1 MFIIDN
7 SLLLTPKTNVYLFK
21 DAAGQFYNKVKLSD
35 VSTLT
40 LKKNSQAAF
49 RRTPPIP
56 QVSKTS
62 INLQQYNNFHE
73 FSFNVTQV
81 VLQVVHMSLIV
92 FNVKTRALMEFLN
105 KY

>member
-7 SLLLTPKTNVYLFK
+7 SLLLTPKTNFYLLI

-49 RRTPPIP
+49 RRTSPIP
-56 QVSKTS
+56 QVSKT
-62 INLQQYNNFHE
+62 
-73 FSFNVTQV
+73 
-81 VLQVVHMSLIV
+81 
-92 FNVKTRALMEFLN
+92 
-105 KY
+105 